1 MALRREAL
9 RLYLVTDPK
18 LCADLGVVETVR
30 CAVAGG
36 VSMVQLRD
44 KQATTQERVTLARA
58 LMQVLKGTGV
68 PLIVNDDLEAAL
80 ASGADGAHIGQSDG
94 SPQRARALLGPDR
107 ILGLS
112 CETAE
117 RVTASRGMEVDYL
130 GLGPVFATGTKADH
144 EHPVGLAGLAALVS
158 RTDLPT
164 VAIGGLKASHAADV
178 RAAGAD
184 GLCVVSAICGQADPQ
199 AAAAGFFTSH
209 PGEAS

>member
-9 RLYLVTDPK
+9 KLYLVTDPV

-30 CAVAGG
+30 RAVAGG

-44 KQATTQERVTLARA
+44 KQATTAERVSLARA
-58 LMQVLKGTGV
+58 LMDVLKGTGV
-68 PLIVNDDLEAAL
+68 PLIVNDDLEAAV

-94 SPQRARALLGPDR
+94 SPHRARALLGSDR

-117 RVTASRGMEVDYL
+117 KAAATKGMNLDYL

-144 EHPVGLAGLAALVS
+144 EHPIGLAGLAALAS
-158 RTDLPT
+158 ATDLPT
-164 VAIGGLKASHAADV
+164 VAIGGLKASHVHDV
-178 RAAGAD
+178 LAAGTD

-199 AAAAGFFTSH
+199 AAAAAFYPPQTGD
-209 PGEAS
+209 AQ